1 MDDVVITGRG
11 SEIISYLDKGDN
23 YNKIWDL
30 AEHKDKKRSMSSN
43 AYYWKLIDQLS
54 LEFHEPR
61 MVLHNRYLR
70 QMGRYR
76 KIDGQCIYV
85 LLPDTDRVE
94 KELTNSVISH
104 YAPLQDT
111 VMGKDGIRYRWY
123 VQLKGSSEY
132 STREMAMLLDLV
144 IQDAESVGIK
154 TLTFAELK
162 EIRDRERK
170 KKEKYGTED

>member
-1 MDDVVITGRG
+1 
-11 SEIISYLDKGDN
+11 
-23 YNKIWDL
+23 
-30 AEHKDKKRSMSSN
+30 
-43 AYYWKLIDQLS
+43 
-54 LEFHEPR
+54 
-61 MVLHNRYLR
+61 
-70 QMGRYR
+70 MGRYR

-170 KKEKYGTED
+170 KKEKYGD